1 MSKDDKIKIGD
12 VVNKYQTI
20 VDNYN
25 NMISSMT
32 NEQKKIFESGINLF
46 EVQLRN
52 NRFDSYVGYALKC
65 LALKGFYFDTK
76 ELKWKTCEK
85 QNEYVP
91 VNNDD
96 NYYNYINKLYSN
108 LDDFIGVNRWQVSEA
123 EVNEVMLDKVVGGE
137 MFYDEFGLSFGFAG
151 EQKKPK
157 QNETQ
162 PPEDDTA
169 GVKNKSPK
177 KNKTDT
183 QPKEDIQIPDIPIS
197 EGIDINELTN
207 GDTSPDKFIYAYTDS
222 GISKN
227 KRNWKPIIME
237 RIAEQVLAYNPPG
250 NMGHVNPSEIG
261 YQLPLPVVTW
271 IGAMTEQLPDSD
283 EKRLWLKGYI
293 IPTDEG
299 NKLKTFIRAKAINSI
314 SVYGGL
320 VLLPHNEDDIQDVL
334 DIDLK
339 SIDISGKLKEGLNSS
354 IVKLA
359 GEMYSNENIIEKEN
373 GEMAD
378 YSKMTLA
385 DIKNS
390 NPRVYSDMRTEI
402 LNQMNIE
409 NEQRV
414 IHTKAGEM
422 DAVMSALKTD
432 NVNGVVDTVSEML
445 KYSGEMAEALSIQGN
460 NGTLPTMADIVAKVK
475 EIVGNLATIT
485 DALKPAEN
493 QTVVEKAEEIAM
505 QNKLTNNT
513 QMIENVKTKFN
524 ELTNDIENDAI
535 KNLIAMQF
543 SNILDVNPENIPDDY
558 YDVSV
563 AKLEQDVPNV
573 MNSVLESAKQI
584 LSQGVSAGE
593 MALFDN
599 LGVGGSTNTKNKKDD
614 ELTDLDMA
622 KKLGYSFD

>member
-1 MSKDDKIKIGD
+1 MAKPNIKISD
-12 VVNKYQTI
+12 IINRHQVV

-25 NMISSMT
+25 NMISSL
-32 NEQKKIFESGINLF
+32 NDEQKKIFEAGINIF
-46 EVQLRN
+46 EIQMRK
-52 NRFDSYVGYALKC
+52 NRFESYVGYALRC
-65 LALKGFYFDTK
+65 MALMGFYFDTK
-76 ELKWKTCEK
+76 DMQWKTCDK
-85 QNEYVP
+85 PDEYTP
-91 VNNDD
+91 ID
-96 NYYNYINKLYSN
+96 NYDNYENYIRRLYKHLS
-108 LDDFIGVNRWQVSEA
+108 DFIGVNTWDVTDA
-123 EVNEVMLDKVVGGE
+123 EVDEKALEKIIGGE
-137 MFYDEFGLSFGFAG
+137 MFYDEFGLSFDFAG

-162 PPEDDTA
+162 LPKDDTA
-169 GVKNKSPK
+169 DVKNKSPK

-183 QPKEDIQIPDIPIS
+183 QSKEDIQIPDIPIS
-197 EGIDINELTN
+197 EGIDIKELTS

-422 DAVMSALKTD
+422 DTVMSTLKTSD
-432 NVNGVVDTVSEML
+432 VNNVANMVSEMV
-445 KYSGEMAEALSIQGN
+445 KYSGEMAEVLSIQGN
-460 NGTLPTMADIVAKVK
+460 NGALPTMAEIVAKVK
-475 EIVGNLATIT
+475 EIVGNMLTIT

-505 QNKLTNNT
+505 QNKLANNT
-513 QMIENVKTKFN
+513 QMITDVKAKFN
-524 ELTNDIENDAI
+524 ELTNDIENEAI

-543 SNILDVNPENIPDDY
+543 SNILDVNPKNISDDY
-558 YDVSV
+558 YDTSV

-573 MNSVLESAKQI
+573 MSNVLENAKQI

-599 LGVGGSTNTKNKKDD
+599 LGVGGSTSKSKKDD
-614 ELTDLDMA
+614 ELTDLEMA
-622 KKLGYSFD
+622 KNLGYSFD

>member
-1 MSKDDKIKIGD
+1 MAKPNIKIGD
-12 VVNKYQTI
+12 IINRHQVV

-25 NMISSMT
+25 NMISSL
-32 NEQKKIFESGINLF
+32 NDEQKKIFEAGINIF
-46 EVQLRN
+46 EIQMRK
-52 NRFDSYVGYALKC
+52 NRFESYVGYALRC
-65 LALKGFYFDTK
+65 MALMGFYFDTK
-76 ELKWKTCEK
+76 DMQWKTCDK
-85 QNEYVP
+85 PDEYTP
-91 VNNDD
+91 VD
-96 NYYNYINKLYSN
+96 NYDNYENYIRRLYKHLS
-108 LDDFIGVNRWQVSEA
+108 DFIGVNTWDVTDA
-123 EVNEVMLDKVVGGE
+123 EVDEKALEKIIGGE
-137 MFYDEFGLSFGFAG
+137 MFYDEFGLSFDFAG

-162 PPEDDTA
+162 PPKYDTA
-169 GVKNKSPK
+169 DVKNKSPK
-177 KNKTDT
+177 KNKTDA
-183 QPKEDIQIPDIPIS
+183 QSKDEIQVPDIPIS
-197 EGIDINELTN
+197 EGIDINELTS

-222 GISKN
+222 GVSKN

-422 DAVMSALKTD
+422 DTVMSTLKTSD
-432 NVNGVVDTVSEML
+432 VNNVANMVSEMVR
-445 KYSGEMAEALSIQGN
+445 YSGEMAEVLSIQGN
-460 NGTLPTMADIVAKVK
+460 NGALPTMAEIVDKVK
-475 EIVGNLATIT
+475 EVVGNMLTVT
-485 DALKPAEN
+485 KALKPAEN

-505 QNKLTNNT
+505 QNKLANNT
-513 QMIENVKTKFN
+513 QMITDVKAKFN
-524 ELTNDIENDAI
+524 ELTNDIENEAI

-543 SNILDVNPENIPDDY
+543 SNILDVNPENISDDY

-573 MNSVLESAKQI
+573 MNNVLENAKQI

-599 LGVGGSTNTKNKKDD
+599 LGVGGSTSKTKKDD
-614 ELTDLDMA
+614 ELTDIEMA
-622 KKLGYSFD
+622 KNLGYSFD